1 MNDDRPAGQGS
12 WLRRLVESLSGEP
25 RDLEQLSDV
34 LADAKDRG
42 LIEADVLSMMEGV
55 LQVSAIQVRDVMVP
69 RAQMVVVQREDPP
82 EKILPAVIESGHS
95 RFPVVGED
103 RDEVVGILLAKDLLR
118 YFAEDSAAS
127 FDIRECLRPAVFI
140 PESKR
145 LNVLLREFRN
155 SHNHMAIVVDE
166 YGGVSG
172 LLTIEDVLE
181 QIVGDIGDEY
191 DVDEV
196 EGIHKEAERTFAVP
210 ALTRIEEFND
220 VFDTRFSDEDADTIG
235 GLVLHELGRHAAAR
249 RSDRARRARTQG
261 VARRPAAHRDAAGDD
276 AARHRPQA
284 GRVNRADGS
293 ASPAAIVPRGVAPM
307 LDVLGRRGRWVALA
321 GGLALAAAFA
331 PLGFAVLSIACPA
344 LLILLW
350 QDTTPREAALARRPL
365 HRSHLSRRHLLA
377 LSQRPRDRSRAA
389 AGGDLPDAG
398 AGRDHGRATAPRLGW
413 LVARYAP
420 RAGIARWMLLLP
432 AGWILVEWLRG
443 WLLSGFPWL
452 SLGYA
457 HLDTPLVGYAP
468 VLGVYGVGL
477 AAAVSAGALV
487 TFLLGTRVSRIVAAL
502 SIVTIWGVG
511 AWLTRVEWTEPR
523 DRALSVALVQ
533 GAVPQTMKW
542 AAGQRERT
550 ERLYLGLSRPH
561 FGVDLVVWPEASI
574 PALAAD
580 LGEFLAGVRAEA
592 AAGGT
597 ALIMGLIRNEPATDA
612 YYNADGRVEPA
623 AAGNRAVVREAQA
636 GAVRRVLPG
645 ARGRAFLA
653 QADESAVLGFR
664 AGLRPAE
671 TARAWR
677 ASGSRPRSATR
688 MRMGPTS
695 DASSATRRCS

>member
-25 RDLEQLSDV
+25 RDIEQLSDV

-235 GLVLHELGRHAAAR
+235 GLVLHELGRMPR
-249 RSDRARRARTQG
+249 RGEAVELG
-261 VARRPAAHRDAAGDD
+261 GLELKVL
-276 AARHRPQA
+276 
-284 GRVNRADGS
+284 RAD
-293 ASPAAIVPRGVAPM
+293 
-307 LDVLGRRGRWVALA
+307 RRRIETLRV
-321 GGLALAAAFA
+321 
-331 PLGFAVLSIACPA
+331 
-344 LLILLW
+344 
-350 QDTTPREAALARRPL
+350 TTPR
-365 HRSHLSRRHLLA
+365 
-377 LSQRPRDRSRAA
+377 DI
-389 AGGDLPDAG
+389 DL
-398 AGRDHGRATAPRLGW
+398 
-413 LVARYAP
+413 
-420 RAGIARWMLLLP
+420 
-432 AGWILVEWLRG
+432 
-443 WLLSGFPWL
+443 
-452 SLGYA
+452 
-457 HLDTPLVGYAP
+457 
-468 VLGVYGVGL
+468 
-477 AAAVSAGALV
+477 
-487 TFLLGTRVSRIVAAL
+487 
-502 SIVTIWGVG
+502 
-511 AWLTRVEWTEPR
+511 
-523 DRALSVALVQ
+523 
-533 GAVPQTMKW
+533 
-542 AAGQRERT
+542 
-550 ERLYLGLSRPH
+550 
-561 FGVDLVVWPEASI
+561 
-574 PALAAD
+574 
-580 LGEFLAGVRAEA
+580 
-592 AAGGT
+592 
-597 ALIMGLIRNEPATDA
+597 
-612 YYNADGRVEPA
+612 
-623 AAGNRAVVREAQA
+623 
-636 GAVRRVLPG
+636 
-645 ARGRAFLA
+645 
-653 QADESAVLGFR
+653 
-664 AGLRPAE
+664 
-671 TARAWR
+671 
-677 ASGSRPRSATR
+677 
-688 MRMGPTS
+688 
-695 DASSATRRCS
+695 

>member
-25 RDLEQLSDV
+25 RDIEQLSDV

-235 GLVLHELGRHAAAR
+235 GLVLHELDRFAAPTAAR
-249 RSDRARRARTQG
+249 PRR
-261 VARRPAAHRDAAGDD
+261 
-276 AARHRPQA
+276 
-284 GRVNRADGS
+284 
-293 ASPAAIVPRGVAPM
+293 
-307 LDVLGRRGRWVALA
+307 
-321 GGLALAAAFA
+321 
-331 PLGFAVLSIACPA
+331 
-344 LLILLW
+344 
-350 QDTTPREAALARRPL
+350 
-365 HRSHLSRRHLLA
+365 
-377 LSQRPRDRSRAA
+377 
-389 AGGDLPDAG
+389 
-398 AGRDHGRATAPRLGW
+398 
-413 LVARYAP
+413 
-420 RAGIARWMLLLP
+420 
-432 AGWILVEWLRG
+432 
-443 WLLSGFPWL
+443 
-452 SLGYA
+452 
-457 HLDTPLVGYAP
+457 
-468 VLGVYGVGL
+468 
-477 AAAVSAGALV
+477 
-487 TFLLGTRVSRIVAAL
+487 
-502 SIVTIWGVG
+502 
-511 AWLTRVEWTEPR
+511 
-523 DRALSVALVQ
+523 
-533 GAVPQTMKW
+533 
-542 AAGQRERT
+542 
-550 ERLYLGLSRPH
+550 
-561 FGVDLVVWPEASI
+561 
-574 PALAAD
+574 
-580 LGEFLAGVRAEA
+580 
-592 AAGGT
+592 
-597 ALIMGLIRNEPATDA
+597 
-612 YYNADGRVEPA
+612 
-623 AAGNRAVVREAQA
+623 
-636 GAVRRVLPG
+636 
-645 ARGRAFLA
+645 
-653 QADESAVLGFR
+653 
-664 AGLRPAE
+664 
-671 TARAWR
+671 
-677 ASGSRPRSATR
+677 
-688 MRMGPTS
+688 
-695 DASSATRRCS
+695 